1 MWSTVSPEKESTGII
16 REALWSGYHAKFA
29 MDWERG
35 ANAVVTKKVICDFAS
50 EPSWLSPNP
59 GSFPDADSY
68 APNPLKRERMSY
80 CRIFLFQIITERKRI
95 YQILI
100 YTRPSSSAQ
109 IHLPILVYKIP
120 VRRTDSSMQRFITM
134 NVQGSQKKEK
144 ATPSKTGTR
153 LKNVLS

>member
-1 MWSTVSPEKESTGII
+1 MQIYVRFSLGNMTELIAVDFFFPVSWYECGEGST
-16 REALWSGYHAKFA
+16 
-29 MDWERG
+29 D
-35 ANAVVTKKVICDFAS
+35 S
-50 EPSWLSPNP
+50 E
-59 GSFPDADSY
+59 
-68 APNPLKRERMSY
+68 
-80 CRIFLFQIITERKRI
+80 IITERKRI
-95 YQILI
+95 HQILI